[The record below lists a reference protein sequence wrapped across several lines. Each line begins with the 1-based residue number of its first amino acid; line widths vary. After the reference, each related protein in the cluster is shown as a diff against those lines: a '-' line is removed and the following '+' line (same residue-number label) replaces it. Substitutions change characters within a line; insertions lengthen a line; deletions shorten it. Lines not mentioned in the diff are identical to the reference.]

1 MKKLLLL
8 TALIA
13 VGVVVWVAVRIP
25 AITWQKQTSPGE
37 LSAAHAS
44 MTQNCAACHTAYK
57 GADNSKCI
65 SCHANN
71 QALLQRQPTAFHA
84 NIGNCT
90 ECHFEHQGV
99 NARLVTM
106 DHDKLAQ
113 IGFDLMAAA
122 ASGSEQEKLR
132 TQLKGWL
139 KIHEGTLPATSHP
152 RLTSLE
158 ATLDCAACHSTKDR
172 HKGLF
177 GQACVSCH
185 GTTQWTIAEFQHPSP
200 RSTDCAQC
208 HQAPPSHYMMHF
220 EMVSKKIAAQG
231 QPNECCDG
239 VQVNQCFRCHRTTS
253 WNDIRGVG
261 YYKHH

>member
-1 MKKLLLL
+1 MKKLLLGF
-8 TALIA
+8 LIA
-13 VGVVVWVAVRIP
+13 LALVVLAFA
-25 AITWQKQTSPGE
+25 AIRATTWQKQVSPGQ
-37 LSAAHAS
+37 LLAAHGS
-44 MTQNCAACHTAYK
+44 MAQNCAACHTPYE
-57 GADNSKCI
+57 GAENSKCI
-65 SCHANN
+65 SCHANS

-84 NIGNCT
+84 KIGNCT
-90 ECHFEHQGV
+90 QCHFEHQGV

-106 DHDKLAQ
+106 DHNRLAQ

-122 ASGSEQEKLR
+122 APGSEQEKLR

-139 KIHEGTLPATSHP
+139 KMHEGTLPTSSHP
-152 RLTSLE
+152 RVTSLE

-177 GQACVSCH
+177 GQSCVSCH

-220 EMVSKKIAAQG
+220 EMVSKKVAAAGQG
-231 QPNECCDG
+231 NACCEG
-239 VQVNQCFRCHRTTS
+239 VQVNQCYRCHQTTS
-253 WNDIRGVG
+253 WNDIKGSG

>member
-1 MKKLLLL
+1 MRKF
-8 TALIA
+8 LIA
-13 VGVVVWVAVRIP
+13 AAIATAFVVWAFARIP
-25 AITWQKQTSPGE
+25 TNTWQKQVSPGQ

-44 MTQNCAACHTAYK
+44 LVQNCGTCHTPYG

-84 NIGNCT
+84 NVSKCT
-90 ECHFEHQGV
+90 QCHFEHQGV

-106 DHDKLAQ
+106 DHKKLAE
-113 IGFDLMAAA
+113 IGFEIMAASA
-122 ASGSEQEKLR
+122 PSSEQEKLR

-139 KIHEGTLPATSHP
+139 KMHEGTLPETSHA
-152 RLTSLE
+152 RVSSLE

-177 GQACVSCH
+177 GQSCVSCH
-185 GTTQWTIAEFQHPSP
+185 RTEQWTIAEFQHPSP

-220 EMVSKKIAAQG
+220 EMVSKKIAASG
-231 QPNECCDG
+231 QRGACCEN
-239 VQVNQCFRCHRTTS
+239 VQVNQCYRCHQTTS
-253 WNDIRGVG
+253 WNDIKGFG